1 MAPRRGFFSLLI
13 LLSVFLSPASAFAAT
28 PSPVRG
34 HAWSDEAGYLNFD
47 RVRVGDEAL
56 SGYAWS
62 ANFGWIA
69 LAPSEGGVSHDG
81 AGNLWGFAWGA
92 QLGWIDFWGV
102 SIDQTTGKF
111 FGTAVGA
118 LSGTIT
124 FDCKDFCDVETDWRS
139 PAPARRRQGSA
150 SRETPLSAPASPE
163 FSTPEAADPARETE
177 ILAADLDRDGAIGVF
192 DLNALMVHW
201 GEAGED
207 NLADMDHN
215 GVVDVFDFNLLMV
228 LWGATFPL

>member
-62 ANFGWIA
+62 ANF
-69 LAPSEGGVSHDG
+69 
-81 AGNLWGFAWGA
+81 
-92 QLGWIDFWGV
+92 GWIDFWGV